1 MYSEQYEETLDQ
13 ASKFYEQ
20 IHGWWMEMMGD
31 EEYQTLF
38 EFFAKENYFNTWEEE
53 FFPPATIEKNLKR
66 VLQGKDRI
74 ALIRY
79 AFLLGKLVGRAEYTA
94 AYKDD

>member
-1 MYSEQYEETLDQ
+1 MYSEQYEELLDQ
-13 ASKFYEQ
+13 AAKADER
-20 IHGWWMEMMGD
+20 INDNWMEMMGD
-31 EEYQTLF
+31 DEYQTLL
-38 EFFAKENYFNTWEEE
+38 EFFDKGNYFDTWEDE
-53 FFPPATIEKNLKR
+53 FFPPATVEKNLKR

-79 AFLLGKLVGRAEYTA
+79 AFQLGKLVGRAEYTL